1 MLLLE
6 KHMLEANHDDNFFFF
21 GKFVNF
27 CLVFPTHMI
36 DLQIGRKKP
45 LMCMHKRMH
54 ARAFLHTHTHTQP
67 STFRHFLLHSKPSEN
82 TGTFVLTVIIS
93 LLVTPLVDVLD

>member
-6 KHMLEANHDDNFFFF
+6 KHRLEANDDDNFFF

-27 CLVFPTHMI
+27 CLVFPMHMI

-45 LMCMHKRMH
+45 LMCMHKGMH
-54 ARAFLHTHTHTQP
+54 ARAFLHTHTDNPQLSGISCCIANHLKTQG
-67 STFRHFLLHSKPSEN
+67 LL
-82 TGTFVLTVIIS
+82 F
-93 LLVTPLVDVLD
+93 

>member
-6 KHMLEANHDDNFFFF
+6 RHMLEANHDDKFFFFF

-27 CLVFPTHMI
+27 CLVFPMRMI

-45 LMCMHKRMH
+45 LMCMHKGMH
-54 ARAFLHTHTHTQP
+54 ARAFLHTHTHTHNPQL
-67 STFRHFLLHSKPSEN
+67 SGISCCIANHLKTQGLLFNGDYFFAHD
-82 TGTFVLTVIIS
+82 TIG
-93 LLVTPLVDVLD
+93 